1 MAVIKAAQLDTFRI
15 ELAQALQEHRLE
27 DARRLIRE
35 LSPARVASV
44 LTEALEDVV
53 LPLLG
58 LLDRRTAGRVVGAM
72 PAEFAAAAVT
82 RLETQELADVFAV
95 MQADEAAAIYRRLP
109 EEHQERLRSVLDD
122 ETLQMVSGLAKY
134 PLGTAGAIMTTG
146 LIAINLPA
154 TVGEVITLIQYAPPR
169 YERTFYVYIVTEE
182 GKLRGVVSLRDL
194 VRYNPQQSVERA
206 MTRGVIAVH
215 VNDTAAEAARHMRNR
230 RFLMLPVLN
239 EHDILVG
246 VITFDDAMEVLT
258 QEVTGGFV
266 RIGGG
271 SPDESFFTPPLGA
284 VWNRLPWMAMN
295 VFLNLG
301 AVAIIS
307 GFENTI
313 AQVAILAA
321 FLPMITDMGGNVGI
335 QALSVAIRSIAL
347 GEVRIRDFWQAVRKE
362 VAIGLV
368 NGVALGALFGLI
380 AFVLRGNPSIGVI
393 AGVAL
398 GCNVLVAGVI
408 GGTLPFLI
416 KRLGKDPAM
425 MTGPILT
432 TITDITGVS
441 IYLGLS
447 TVFLLHILV

>member
-1 MAVIKAAQLDTFRI
+1 MAIIRSAQLDAFRS

-27 DARRLIRE
+27 DARTLIGE

-44 LTEALEDVV
+44 LTEAPKDVI
-53 LPLLG
+53 LPLLR
-58 LLDRRTAGRVVGAM
+58 LIDRRTAGRVVGAM
-72 PAEFAAAAVT
+72 PAEFASDVVT
-82 RLETQELADVFAV
+82 QLETRELADVFAAV
-95 MQADEAAAIYRRLP
+95 PADEAAAIYRRLP
-109 EEHQERLRSVLDD
+109 EQDQERLRSVLGA
-122 ETLQMVSGLAKY
+122 ETVEVVSGLAGHR
-134 PLGTAGAIMTTG
+134 PGTAGAIMTTG
-146 LIAINLPA
+146 FIAIELPA

-169 YERTFYVYIVTEE
+169 YERTFYVYIVTSE

-194 VRYNPQQSVERA
+194 VRCNPQQSVEQA
-206 MTRGVIAVH
+206 MTRRVVAVR
-215 VNDTAAEAARHMRNR
+215 VNDPAAEAARHMRNR
-230 RFLMLPVLN
+230 RFLMLPVLD
-239 EHDILVG
+239 ERDTLVG
-246 VITFDDAMEVLT
+246 VITFDDAMEVLA
-258 QEVTGGFV
+258 QEATSSVV

-271 SPDESFFTPPLGA
+271 SPDESFFTPPTEA
-284 VWNRLPWMAMN
+284 VRNRLPWMAMN

-368 NGVALGALFGLI
+368 NGVALGTLFGVI
-380 AFVLRGNPSIGVI
+380 ALLMRRNPAIGVI

-425 MTGPILT
+425 MTGPVLT

-447 TVFLLHILV
+447 TIFILRILA

>member
-1 MAVIKAAQLDTFRI
+1 MAIIRSAQLDGFRI

-27 DARRLIRE
+27 DARAVSKE

-44 LTEALEDVV
+44 LTEAPQEVI
-53 LPLLG
+53 LPLLR

-72 PAEFAAAAVT
+72 LAEFAVAVVT
-82 RLETQELADVFAV
+82 QLETRELADVFGAIPT
-95 MQADEAAAIYRRLP
+95 DEAAAIYRLLP
-109 EEHQERLRSVLDD
+109 KHDQERLRSVLDD
-122 ETLQMVSGLAKY
+122 ETVEVMSGLAKY
-134 PLGTAGAIMTTG
+134 PLGTAGAVMTTG
-146 LIAINLPA
+146 FVAIELPA

-169 YERTFYVYIVTEE
+169 YERTFYVYIVTQD

-194 VRYNPQQSVERA
+194 VRYNPQQPVEQA
-206 MTRGVIAVH
+206 MARRVVAVR
-215 VNDTAAEAARHMRNR
+215 VNEPAVEAARHMRNR
-230 RFLMLPVLN
+230 RLLMLPVLD
-239 EHDILVG
+239 EQDALVG
-246 VITFDDAMEVLT
+246 VITFDDAMEVLA
-258 QEVTGGFV
+258 QEATSSVV
-266 RIGGG
+266 RVGGG

-284 VWNRLPWMAMN
+284 VRHRLPWMTLN
-295 VFLNLG
+295 VFFNLG

-307 GFENTI
+307 SFENTI

-347 GEVRIRDFWQAVRKE
+347 GEVRIRDFWKAARKE
-362 VAIGLV
+362 VVIGLV
-368 NGVALGALFGLI
+368 NGVALGALFGVI
-380 AFVLRGNPSIGVI
+380 ALLVRGNPLIGVI

-398 GCNVLVAGVI
+398 GCNVLVAGVV
-408 GGTLPFLI
+408 GGTIPFLV

-425 MTGPILT
+425 MTGPVLT

-447 TVFLLHILV
+447 TIFLFRILA